1 MIKTGLQNEQLI
13 NNLLISGSSVLSS
26 KNSFG
31 VNVFEQTKV
40 DDGII
45 FGKLVKPKY
54 NETEL
59 IKSIDTNI
67 FELIPITPPPVDDG
81 IPRPIYNEVTKSV
94 IDLTVQVTSLTRDV
108 TDLRAKVQ
116 DLEIVS
122 ESLKVQLDLKDL
134 NVASSEN
141 QSIQLTT
148 KIVSSI
154 SELQNSIQKGT
165 YEAVQRVSLYARNQS
180 LQQELDAL
188 RLAVSAKEQALAAGA
203 VSTGQL
209 ASILWEKGDPL
220 KGEGKGYAYDMDL
233 NGGGGN
239 VQGPAGYA
247 KGWSSSWVEV
257 IASTLED
264 TTVNIKQTFFQIES
278 TFDLKAGDTKRITF
292 NKPNKNK
299 VPSGGNGFLGL
310 GSSRKDYEE
319 DIIISVTGKKDN
331 KTEDKS
337 FKGKVHSYK

>member
-1 MIKTGLQNEQLI
+1 MENTGLQNEGLISELLLSGSHAIHSKNNYGVYVFEDGI
-13 NNLLISGSSVLSS
+13 NNDGVISGKLS
-26 KNSFG
+26 
-31 VNVFEQTKV
+31 
-40 DDGII
+40 
-45 FGKLVKPKY
+45 KPKY
-54 NETEL
+54 DESEL

-67 FELIPITPPPVDDG
+67 IELIPVKAPELPDMVL
-81 IPRPIYNEVTKSV
+81 RVIYNEVTQSV
-94 IDLTVQVTSLTRDV
+94 VDLTAQVSTLNRTV
-108 TDLRAKVQ
+108 LDLSAKVQ
-116 DLEIVS
+116 EVEIVS
-122 ESLKVQLDLKDL
+122 ESLRVEIDLKSL
-134 NVASSEN
+134 NVASSQN
-141 QSIQLTT
+141 QTAQIST
-148 KIVSSI
+148 KIVSTI
-154 SELQNSIQKGT
+154 GELQNAIQKGT
-165 YEAVQRVSLYARNQS
+165 SEAIQRVSLYARNQS
-180 LQQELDAL
+180 LQQEIDAL
-188 RLAVSAKEQALAAGA
+188 RLAASAKEQALAAGA

-264 TTVNIKQTFFQIES
+264 ITVNIKQTFFQIES

-292 NKPNKNK
+292 NKPNQTK

-319 DIIISVTGKKDN
+319 DIIISVTGKKGN